1 MTRFSASKQS
11 AATVHSSRAEVWAA
25 LTDHTLLPR
34 LTPYLQRID
43 ADGDTWTWHVVRIP
57 VLGGSIGS
65 TFVEQMS
72 FEEGV
77 RIGFR
82 PHPDHPDQQT
92 LVRGEYHLEERADD
106 STRVS
111 IDIEVDADLPFPRV
125 ARPAVEAGMATVMS
139 GMGIAFSRNL
149 LRHLG
154 EAS

>member
-11 AATVHSSRAEVWAA
+11 AATVPSSRREVWAA
-25 LTDHTLLPR
+25 LTDPQLLPR
-34 LTPYLQRID
+34 LTPYLQQIEV
-43 ADGDTWTWHVVRIP
+43 DGDTWTWHVVRIP

-72 FEEGV
+72 FEEEV

-82 PHPDHPDQQT
+82 PHPDHPDQPT
-92 LVRGEYHLEERADD
+92 LVRGEYHLEERGDD

-111 IDIEVDADLPFPRV
+111 IDIEVDTELPFPRI
-125 ARPAVEAGMATVMS
+125 ARPAVEAGMATVMA
-139 GMGIAFSRNL
+139 GMGQAFARNL

-154 EAS
+154 QR